1 MNSINAGL
9 SMLFISLM
17 FFACNGP
24 DYAVG
29 DCIQRPDDVSAYK
42 VEKVIDG
49 KYKLLHLGTQQIET
63 FDSVNGFVKSAC
75 K

>member
-1 MNSINAGL
+1 MSSINFAL
-9 SMLFISLM
+9 TMLFLSQM
-17 FFACNGP
+17 FSCNGP

-49 KYKLLHLGTQQIET
+49 KYELLHLGTQQIET

-75 K
+75 Q